1 MKPDKRSPVDL
12 DAAIDRAV
20 RSIMSAEPR
29 AGMRQRVLSR
39 INEAPRRALPM
50 LRLAIAGGG
59 VALIALILTT
69 RVGQGP
75 VPPEQPAPVVI
86 NPPSTAIPTPSRP
99 QTNVARMP
107 PPISAAPPTRPTAPP
122 SQRIPRGLV
131 VAQSLPAL
139 DVDDPV
145 QTGVPPQGQ
154 VMPELQGLHIPA
166 LRAIP
171 ELDTPVDSMPAIR
184 LSPIEIPNLQPIA
197 PLQGP
202 SR

>member
-1 MKPDKRSPVDL
+1 MKPDKPSPVDL

-59 VALIALILTT
+59 IALIALILTT
-69 RVGQGP
+69 RVGHGP
-75 VPPEQPAPVVI
+75 ASPEQPAPAVI
-86 NPPSTAIPTPSRP
+86 NPPSTAVPTPSRP
-99 QTNVARMP
+99 QTNVARVP

-122 SQRIPRGLV
+122 TQRIPRGLV
-131 VAQSLPAL
+131 VAQSLSSL
-139 DVDDPV
+139 DVDDPGR
-145 QTGVPPQGQ
+145 TDVPPQGQ
-154 VMPELQGLHIPA
+154 VMPELKGLQIPA
-166 LRAIP
+166 LPAIP
-171 ELDTPVDSMPAIR
+171 ALDTPVDALPAIT
-184 LSPIEIPNLQPIA
+184 LAPIEISNLQPIA